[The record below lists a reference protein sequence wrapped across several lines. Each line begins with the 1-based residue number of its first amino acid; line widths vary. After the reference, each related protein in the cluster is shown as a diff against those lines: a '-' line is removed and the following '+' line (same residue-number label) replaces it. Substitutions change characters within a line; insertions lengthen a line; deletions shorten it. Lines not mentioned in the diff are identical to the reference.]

1 VLEKITN
8 STNQSK
14 YSVNG
19 CALDSVYKYI
29 CENSSANVYPWYK
42 RWKDT
47 VEIKAYTVTRLRI
60 RWAETSYNPSE
71 RTYPYFS
78 HGEDELM
85 EFPGMVYHCHILP
98 HEENMMMRPI
108 MLQPSDAY
116 TALVANEASPN
127 ASKCTSN
134 PVWSQNQEC
143 INNALGCLLYNATVD
158 VESFNFHVHCPL
170 RSRNDGGFIELMKHL
185 NASDPT
191 IIGEMET
198 QLSTVDTYA
207 VFERVFTVNP
217 LNQSSEMLMSYCGWA
232 KLLNESDCSNARFV
246 CTIPGPMFRVA
257 VGVETAVIWV
267 NQIDGPNFDW
277 SFAEDNCYDQSNNNS
292 YCWQKA
298 KQASDESCRL

>member
-1 VLEKITN
+1 MNPIRRNNAFASFTETIIT
-8 STNQSK
+8 SIVISVVIFMAVVNQP
-14 YSVNG
+14 
-19 CALDSVYKYI
+19 
-29 CENSSANVYPWYK
+29 E
-42 RWKDT
+42 
-47 VEIKAYTVTRLRI
+47 
-60 RWAETSYNPSE
+60 
-71 RTYPYFS
+71 
-78 HGEDELM
+78 
-85 EFPGMVYHCHILP
+85 
-98 HEENMMMRPI
+98 
-108 MLQPSDAY
+108 
-116 TALVANEASPN
+116 PN
-127 ASKCTSN
+127 K
-134 PVWSQNQEC
+134 NQESVAPNQ
-143 INNALGCLLYNATVD
+143 NNITTD

-257 VGVETAVIWV
+257 VGVQTAVIWV

-277 SFAEDNCYDQSNNNS
+277 SFAEDNCYDQSNSNS

-298 KQASDESCRL
+298 KQAPDESCTFNDPTNLDPTLTKTVRLSPTKAPISPHMHGF